1 LDLTWK
7 SSFKNKGDIEMI
19 SATTLSPV
27 SLMLREFQEECA
39 ATKRILERV
48 PADKLTWKP
57 HPKSMS
63 LGQLGMHI
71 ALIPN
76 RISGLVKADHFDVSQ
91 ANFNPPQPANLEEV
105 YAAFAESV
113 RVGESYLAGLT
124 EDNASENWRLMMKE
138 KEVSS
143 KPRIDVIRA
152 LMLNHWYHHRGQLS
166 VYLRLLDVPL
176 PVVYGRTAD
185 ENPFA

>member
-1 LDLTWK
+1 MTT
-7 SSFKNKGDIEMI
+7 
-19 SATTLSPV
+19 ATTISPIQ
-27 SLMLREFQEECA
+27 LMIREFREEIA
-39 ATKRILERV
+39 ATKRLLDRV

-63 LGQLGMHI
+63 LGQLALHI
-71 ALIPN
+71 AVIPN
-76 RISGLVKADHFDVSQ
+76 RISALVKADHFDVSQ
-91 ANFNPPQPANLEEV
+91 ANFNAPQPANLEEIHTGLAGSV
-105 YAAFAESV
+105 TAAESYF
-113 RVGESYLAGLT
+113 GSLT
-124 EDNASENWRLMMKE
+124 EDSASENWRLMQRDKE
-138 KEVSS
+138 ISS
-143 KPRIDVIRA
+143 KPRIAVIRS